1 MEVEEWGAMHQTGM
15 GELRVMRGQAAW
27 YVINNPLTHSPLCC
41 VRTVILINSLC
52 VGGGGGG
59 DGVSIQTRTYFP
71 SLDNNAV
78 RETKRCIKKK
88 LEVTYLH
95 SPGTLQIP
103 WMGLQPCLQMAFE
116 KEKRKRHVWICPKIV
131 KNSFI

>member
-1 MEVEEWGAMHQTGM
+1 MLLT
-15 GELRVMRGQAAW
+15 
-27 YVINNPLTHSPLCC
+27 THSPLCC

-88 LEVTYLH
+88 TRGDLL
-95 SPGTLQIP
+95 
-103 WMGLQPCLQMAFE
+103 AFSW
-116 KEKRKRHVWICPKIV
+116 HITNPVDGAAAL
-131 KNSFI
+131 FADGF